1 MAEVSPEEQRQIDR
15 YNDIINKESREDLAK
30 ALGLVGVP
38 FVAELAAFASGSFSP
53 AAMVRQVVA
62 EEHLYSP
69 EMTSSFDFTDEFKKQ
84 IVDAFND
91 VDAAADDVDSLRN
104 FKPLGVLGVATGALG
119 AAAGFLD
126 ELSEAYG
133 EDALPNAVRHLA
145 NTYGGPLPARLLSE
159 ETIQELWKKPD
170 LYESMYE
177 DGTISHGL
185 YQRFKGK
192 TEPKEA
198 PLVAS
203 APTGPPSRPDFAV
216 PSAVARAMMDPY
228 TSGMP
233 SNVAIDQAR
242 EAMEGAPFIARAETE
257 APPSPAPPSD
267 EVFAIDKTLL
277 ENVRWE

>member
-15 YNDIINKESREDLAK
+15 YNDNINKEIREDLAK

-38 FVAELAAFASGSFSP
+38 FVAELAAFASGSFSVP
-53 AAMVRQVVA
+53 AMVRQVAA
-62 EEHLYSP
+62 EEHLYGP
-69 EMTSSFDFTDEFKKQ
+69 ALTGPVDFTDEFKKQ

-91 VDAAADDVDSLRN
+91 VSAAADDVDSL
-104 FKPLGVLGVATGALG
+104 KSLKGTLGVFGVATGALG
-119 AAAGFLD
+119 AAAGLLD
-126 ELSEAYG
+126 ELSKAYG
-133 EDALPNAVRHLA
+133 EDALPNTVRHLA
-145 NTYGGPLPARLLSE
+145 NTYGGPVPERLLSE

-170 LYESMYE
+170 IYEGLYE

-203 APTGPPSRPDFAV
+203 APTGRPDFAV

-233 SNVAIDQAR
+233 SNSAIDQAR
-242 EAMEGAPFIARAETE
+242 EAMEGVSSLTQAEPE